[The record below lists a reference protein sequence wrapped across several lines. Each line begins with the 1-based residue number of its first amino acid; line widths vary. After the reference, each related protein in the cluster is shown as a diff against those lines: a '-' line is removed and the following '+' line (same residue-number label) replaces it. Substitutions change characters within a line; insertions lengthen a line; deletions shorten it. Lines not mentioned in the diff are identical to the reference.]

1 MTKSAPKM
9 ASMILERMQ
18 FDASFVGIAIAL
30 GKCIFENLLQHPGGS
45 AVSVERNFVRILE
58 AERSQIV
65 EPHDVVRVG
74 VGVQDCVDEAQ
85 IFAECLL
92 AKIGSGINQ
101 HRSFVVALAKLD
113 ENRGTHAG
121 IPGIGRGADRAAATE
136 RGDAHGSAA
145 A

>member
-1 MTKSAPKM
+1 M
-9 ASMILERMQ
+9 
-18 FDASFVGIAIAL
+18 
-30 GKCIFENLLQHPGGS
+30 
-45 AVSVERNFVRILE
+45 RILE

-74 VGVQDCVDEAQ
+74 MGVQDCVDEAQ

-121 IPGIGRGADRAAATE
+121 IPGIGRGADGAAATE

-145 A
+145 AEENDLCLHLNFLAARGSALIICARKAAVAEGWPHCAQSRW